1 MEVPVD
7 LSPYCGLWSPEPG
20 AMPGTRS
27 YLIGDASDAF
37 ELGGIIKKL
46 QFAAT
51 LAPRWNDVQGIH
63 HV

>member
-1 MEVPVD
+1 
-7 LSPYCGLWSPEPG
+7 
-20 AMPGTRS
+20 MPGTRS